1 MKFNVVLLRMLL
13 LILTVSGAAWAQ
25 TTGSITGTVKDPSGA
40 AIVGATVVV
49 TSPERGITRKMST
62 NSMGEYSETAL
73 PAGTYDIIVTAAGF
87 KKYQARGVK
96 LDVAEKARV
105 DVALEVGAAT
115 TEVIVEGTAVAQVE
129 TQSSELSGTVTGKEI
144 NQLELNGRN
153 FTQLVTLT
161 PGVSNQT
168 GQDEG
173 TVGVYG
179 NVSYSMNGG
188 RVEYN
193 NWEIDGGDNMDN
205 GSNDT
210 LNVYP
215 SIDAIGEFKVLTS
228 NYGAQYGRNGS
239 GTIEVETKSGTKN
252 FHGGLYEYLRNDAF
266 NSPAWFEGGVAPEY
280 KKNDY
285 GYNLGGPA
293 YIPGVYNKG
302 KDKTFFFWSEE
313 WRKDIVPGTTF
324 ASIPVPSLAERS
336 GDFSDLCPTGTTLQN
351 PGACPVYK
359 VNGVAQ
365 ALMPNISTFA
375 QTSAAYAAAQPV
387 AQALFG
393 MIPEPNGGG
402 PTCVPGSADPCT
414 YTASPAQTTNWR
426 EELVKIDH
434 NFTDKIRAMFRFTH
448 DSWQTTTATPLWT
461 NIGTFPTVQTAFKG
475 PGVGIVLRL
484 TATASPT
491 LLNEFVFSYT
501 TDHIILNDV
510 GAYKRPSGWSSSFH
524 DLFPGNGQGVL
535 PGINLIDNP
544 TATVYNGGFGE
555 DPGNI
560 PNGTYNSNP
569 TYTFRDNVNKMI
581 GRHNL
586 QFGVYI
592 AAAEK
597 NEFVFELPAGSFPG
611 YLTFTADAS
620 KNPNTSGNE
629 VADMELGTIY
639 SFGQENQLVKY
650 YNRYKLVEPYFQ
662 DDWRIT
668 DRLTLNLG
676 PRISGFGTYREIKHQ
691 AFNFDPAHYVQ
702 GQTSVNQDDT
712 VNFLTKDGQPM
723 SLTDLP
729 NGIVQCGVTTGVPVG
744 CATPKWFN
752 AAPRLGFA
760 WDPWGNGRWAI
771 RGGYGIFY
779 EHTNGNEASTESLE
793 GSPPGAVTTQ
803 QLYISG
809 YTNIGGTGGAAAQVF
824 PLNVT
829 SIPTKTFWPNMQQW
843 HFDVQHDIAHNT
855 VATVSYVGSKGTHLT
870 RQSDLNQ
877 LYPTPLS
884 QDPYKPGEAI
894 TSNPNGNSPDC
905 GANFDTYGVPMNGMT
920 PSGVAVPYATNGAGL
935 PVGPAVNLGVAAC
948 GTLADPLRPYPG
960 YGSITYMQL
969 ESSSIYHALQASLR
983 RNVGQLTLSAAYTYS
998 HAIDDSSDRYD
1009 GTLVNA
1015 YNFASNRASSTFD
1028 QRHILE
1034 FSYIWEIPFF
1044 RGRGLRN
1051 SLLGNWQFSGITGIT
1066 TGTPFSVLNPTDSS
1080 GTGNGVGNTSRADII
1095 GDPNTGFDRTP
1106 NFGYGPRMYNPA
1118 AYATPRGL
1126 TFGDSG
1132 RDSLRY
1138 PRRVNFDMGLKKFFP
1153 IKENMNFEFRADAFN
1168 VFNHTEWSNSFQSTT
1183 WNDSGAF
1190 YLNGV
1195 HLPRILQLALK
1206 FNF

>member
-1 MKFNVVLLRMLL
+1 MESATMKFHSVLLRVLL

-25 TTGSITGTVKDPSGA
+25 TTGSITGTVKDPTGA
-40 AIVGATVVV
+40 AIAGATVVV
-49 TSPERGITRKMST
+49 TSPERGITRQMASNST
-62 NSMGEYSETAL
+62 GEYSETAL
-73 PAGTYDIIVTAAGF
+73 PAGSYDIIVTAPGF
-87 KKYQARGVK
+87 RKYQAKGVK

-105 DVALEVGAAT
+105 DVTLQVGATT

-129 TQSSELSGTVTGKEI
+129 TQSSDLSGTVTGKEI
-144 NQLELNGRN
+144 SQLELNGRN
-153 FTQLVTLT
+153 FTQLVTLV
-161 PGVSNQT
+161 PGVNNQT

-179 NVSYSMNGG
+179 NVDFSINGG
-188 RVEYN
+188 RPQYN
-193 NWEIDGGDNMDN
+193 NWEVDGGDNMDN
-205 GSNDT
+205 GSNET

-228 NYGAQYGRNGS
+228 NYGAQFGRNGS
-239 GTIEVETKSGTKN
+239 GTIEVETKSGTKG
-252 FHGGLYEYLRNDAF
+252 FHGGAYEYLRNDAF

-293 YIPGVYNKG
+293 YIPGVYNRG

-313 WRKDIVPGTTF
+313 WRKDIVPGQTF
-324 ASIPVPSLAERS
+324 AAVPVPSVAERS
-336 GDFSDLCPTGTTLQN
+336 GDFSDLCTGATLAN
-351 PGACPVYK
+351 PGACPVIG
-359 VNGVAQ
+359 GV
-365 ALMPNISTFA
+365 LTPNIATAAS
-375 QTSAAYAAAQPV
+375 TSAAYAAAQPV
-387 AQALFG
+387 AQGLFG
-393 MIPEPNGGG
+393 MVPEPNGTGAS
-402 PTCVPGSADPCT
+402 TCVPGSANPCT
-414 YTASPAQTTNWR
+414 FTSSPAQATNWR
-426 EELVKIDH
+426 EELIKVDH
-434 NFTDKIRAMFRFTH
+434 SFNDKIRAMFRFTH

-461 NIGTFPTVQTAFKG
+461 NAGTFPTIETAFKG
-475 PGVGIVLRL
+475 PGVGLVFRL

-510 GAYKRPSGWSSSFH
+510 GNWKRPSGWSNSFH

-535 PGINLIDNP
+535 PGINLVDNP
-544 TATVYNGGFGE
+544 NATVYGGGFGE
-555 DPGNI
+555 DSGNT
-560 PNGTYNSNP
+560 PNGIYNSNP
-569 TYTFRDNVNKMI
+569 TYTFRDNVNKLI

-597 NEFVFELPAGSFPG
+597 NEYVFELPAGSFPG

-676 PRISGFGTYREIKHQ
+676 LRISGFGTYREIKHG
-691 AFNFDPAHYVQ
+691 AFNFDPAYYVQ

-712 VNFLTKDGQPM
+712 VNFLTKDGLPM
-723 SLTDLP
+723 SVTDLP
-729 NGIVQCGVTTGVPVG
+729 NGIVQCGVTKGVPVG

-752 AAPRLGFA
+752 AAPRIGFA
-760 WDPWGNGRWAI
+760 WDPRGNGRWAI

-803 QLYISG
+803 QLFISG
-809 YTNIGGTGGAAAQVF
+809 YTNIGGAGGATPPVY

-843 HFDVQHDIAHNT
+843 HLDLQHDIARNT
-855 VATVSYVGSKGTHLT
+855 VGTISYVGSKGTHLT
-870 RQSDLNQ
+870 RQSDRNQ
-877 LYPTPLS
+877 IYPTPLS

-894 TSNPNGNSPDC
+894 GPNDC
-905 GANFDTYGVPMNGMT
+905 GTSFDAYGVPTNGMT
-920 PSGVAVPYATNGAGL
+920 PSGVPVPYATNAAGL
-935 PVGPAVNLGVAAC
+935 PVGPAVNLGVANC

-960 YGSITYMQL
+960 YGSITYMEL

-998 HAIDDSSDRYD
+998 HSIDDSSARYD
-1009 GTLVNA
+1009 GTLVNS
-1015 YNFASNRASSTFD
+1015 YDFASNRASSNFD
-1028 QRHILE
+1028 ERHI
-1034 FSYIWEIPFF
+1034 FNFGYVWDIPFL

-1051 SLLGNWQFSGITGIT
+1051 SLLGHWQFSGITGIS
-1066 TGTPFSVLNPTDSS
+1066 TGTPFTVLNPTDSS
-1080 GTGNGVGNTSRADII
+1080 GTAAGSNITTSRADII
-1095 GDPNTGFDRTP
+1095 GDPNTGFSSTP
-1106 NFGYGPRMYNPA
+1106 INGWGPRMYNPA

-1132 RDSLRY
+1132 RNSLRY

-1153 IKENMNFEFRADAFN
+1153 IKENTNFEFRADAFN

-1190 YLNGV
+1190 YINGV